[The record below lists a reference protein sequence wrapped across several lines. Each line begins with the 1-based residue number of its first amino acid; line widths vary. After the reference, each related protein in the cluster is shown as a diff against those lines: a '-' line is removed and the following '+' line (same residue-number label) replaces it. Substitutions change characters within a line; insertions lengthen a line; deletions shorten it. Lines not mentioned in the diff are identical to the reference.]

1 MNRALEVFEGII
13 LRILIAMMALAII
26 AATAD
31 LAWVFV
37 RDLLSPPFDLLTVTE
52 LLEVFATFLLVL
64 IGIELLETV
73 KVYATERHVHVETVL
88 LVALLAVLRKVI
100 TLDVKDVPAMTLF
113 AVAAVILALAGA
125 YWLMRK
131 SVDGMNRS
139 EESTA
144 KDVP

>member
-13 LRILIAMMALAII
+13 LRVLVAMMALAII

-31 LAWVFV
+31 LVWVFV
-37 RDLLSPPFDLLTVTE
+37 KDLLSPPFDFLNVTE
-52 LLEVFATFLLVL
+52 LLDVFAAFLIVL
-64 IGIELLETV
+64 IGLELLETV
-73 KVYATERHVHVETVL
+73 RVYATERHLHVETVL
-88 LVALLAVLRKVI
+88 LVALIAVVRKVI

-131 SVDGMNRS
+131 SAHGVNSS
-139 EESTA
+139 EESTT
-144 KDVP
+144 KEW